1 MNLPAPTPANLPAN
15 AGVVVAEGG
24 AQVDTGH
31 AAQAPTAPAV
41 PAVPTTAMAPTP
53 AVAPPAAR
61 ADGASAI
68 DITMLDGDP
77 PAAPSPSPAPP
88 AAEVGGARAM
98 PPAPVVPAHTPRE
111 HSAAVLWAVAALVL
125 AAVSTVIAM
134 LLWQRLSTMQEQL
147 ARQNL
152 EAGKQ
157 AVEAKTLSNQA
168 HEQAADANTRVA
180 VLEGRVA
187 ELTAQR
193 VQIDSLLQAASR
205 SADDSLVADLEAS
218 LRMSLEQSQLT
229 GSASPVLAALQSAQR
244 RVAASTL
251 PAAVRLQRAFG
262 ADVARIK
269 AAPSTD
275 VGVVLSR
282 LDELIRQVDVLP
294 TIHDARTA
302 VVVPPAN
309 EANAA
314 NGRLARVLQGIWLQL
329 RSLVRVSDVDSPDA
343 ALLSPEQGQALRA
356 NMKQRL
362 LNARMG
368 MLARQAAAV
377 RGDLD
382 GVSDLLTRYFDPA
395 SRHVQQV
402 TGTIGQLRN
411 EVTQWDVPRI
421 DDSLAALAAAGSP
434 K

>member
-1 MNLPAPTPANLPAN
+1 M
-15 AGVVVAEGG
+15 AEGS
-24 AQVDTGH
+24 D
-31 AAQAPTAPAV
+31 APAKALV
-41 PAVPTTAMAPTP
+41 PAA
-53 AVAPPAAR
+53 
-61 ADGASAI
+61 
-68 DITMLDGDP
+68 
-77 PAAPSPSPAPP
+77 
-88 AAEVGGARAM
+88 
-98 PPAPVVPAHTPRE
+98 RE
-111 HSAAVLWAVAALVL
+111 HSATVLWAVAALVL
-125 AAVSTVIAM
+125 AVVSVVIAM

-152 EAGKQ
+152 DAGNQ
-157 AVEAKTLSNQA
+157 AVEAKTLSTQA

-193 VQIDSLLQAASR
+193 AQIDSLLQAASR

-218 LRMSLEQSQLT
+218 LRMGLEQSQLT

-251 PAAVRLQRAFG
+251 PAASRLQRAFG

-275 VGVVLSR
+275 AGVVLSR
-282 LDELIRQVDVLP
+282 LDELIRQIDLLP

-302 VVVPPAN
+302 VVVPASQD
-309 EANAA
+309 AA
-314 NGRLARVLQGIWLQL
+314 DASTRVGRALHSMWLQL
-329 RSLVRVSDVDSPDA
+329 RSLVRVSEIESPEA
-343 ALLSPEQGQALRA
+343 ALLTPEQGLALRA
-356 NMKQRL
+356 NIKQRL

-368 MLARQAAAV
+368 MLARQPAAV

-382 GVSDLLTRYFDPA
+382 GATDLLARYFDPA
-395 SRHVQQV
+395 SRQVQQ
-402 TGTIGQLRN
+402 TTATIGQLRN

-421 DDSLAALAAAGSP
+421 DDSLAALGAAGSA

>member
-1 MNLPAPTPANLPAN
+1 
-15 AGVVVAEGG
+15 
-24 AQVDTGH
+24 
-31 AAQAPTAPAV
+31 
-41 PAVPTTAMAPTP
+41 
-53 AVAPPAAR
+53 
-61 ADGASAI
+61 
-68 DITMLDGDP
+68 MLDGEALAP
-77 PAAPSPSPAPP
+77 QPATPVNPPAPP
-88 AAEVGGARAM
+88 VVEVSDAQAKAL
-98 PPAPVVPAHTPRE
+98 PPVTRE
-111 HSAAVLWAVAALVL
+111 HSATVLWAVAALVL

-152 EAGKQ
+152 DAGNQ
-157 AVEAKTLSNQA
+157 AVEAKTLSTQA
-168 HEQAADANTRVA
+168 HEQASDANTRVA

-193 VQIDSLLQAASR
+193 AQIDSLLQAASR

-218 LRMSLEQSQLT
+218 LRMGLEQSQLT

-251 PAAVRLQRAFG
+251 PAASRLQRAFG

-275 VGVVLSR
+275 AGVVLSR
-282 LDELIRQVDVLP
+282 LDELIRQIDLLP

-302 VVVPPAN
+302 VVVPASQD
-309 EANAA
+309 ADAA
-314 NGRLARVLQGIWLQL
+314 DASTRVGRALHSMWLQL
-329 RSLVRVSDVDSPDA
+329 RSLVRVSEIESPEA
-343 ALLSPEQGQALRA
+343 ALLTPEQGLALRA
-356 NMKQRL
+356 NIKQRL

-368 MLARQAAAV
+368 MLARQPAAV

-382 GVSDLLTRYFDPA
+382 GATELLARYFDPA
-395 SRHVQQV
+395 SRQVQQ
-402 TGTIGQLRN
+402 TTATIGQLRN

-421 DDSLAALAAAGSP
+421 DDSLAALGAAGSA

>member
-1 MNLPAPTPANLPAN
+1 M
-15 AGVVVAEGG
+15 G
-24 AQVDTGH
+24 
-31 AAQAPTAPAV
+31 
-41 PAVPTTAMAPTP
+41 
-53 AVAPPAAR
+53 
-61 ADGASAI
+61 
-68 DITMLDGDP
+68 ITMLDGEP
-77 PAAPSPSPAPP
+77 PAPHPAQAVNPPVVPDAAPP
-88 AAEVGGARAM
+88 A
-98 PPAPVVPAHTPRE
+98 TRE
-111 HSAAVLWAVAALVL
+111 HSATVLWAVAALVL
-125 AAVSTVIAM
+125 AGVSAVIAM

-152 EAGKQ
+152 DAGNQ
-157 AVEAKTLSNQA
+157 AVEAKTLSTQA
-168 HEQAADANTRVA
+168 HEQAAEANTRVA

-193 VQIDSLLQAASR
+193 AQIDSLLQAASR

-218 LRMSLEQSQLT
+218 LRMGLEQSQLT

-251 PAAVRLQRAFG
+251 PAASRLQRAFG

-275 VGVVLSR
+275 AGVVLSR
-282 LDELIRQVDVLP
+282 LDELIRQIDLLP

-302 VVVPPAN
+302 VVVPASQG
-309 EANAA
+309 ADAA
-314 NGRLARVLQGIWLQL
+314 DASTRVGRALHSMWLQL
-329 RSLVRVSDVDSPDA
+329 RSLVRVSEIESPEA
-343 ALLSPEQGQALRA
+343 ALLTPEQGLALRA
-356 NMKQRL
+356 NIKQRL

-368 MLARQAAAV
+368 MLARQPAAV

-382 GVSDLLTRYFDPA
+382 GATELLARYFDPA
-395 SRHVQQV
+395 SRQVQQ
-402 TGTIGQLRN
+402 TTATIGQLRN

-421 DDSLAALAAAGSP
+421 DDSLAALGAAGSA